1 MAPDRAWA
9 LWRLLGAT
17 AAAAGIAGCAS
28 AVDIRFLATGRAN
41 QPAYEMR
48 GQDLAPL
55 QREAQR
61 LCPAGAEVLRQA
73 VAGQA
78 RPADGASRVSRWL
91 GQAGQW
97 IDPPQRQAQL
107 VVLCRAA
114 PQDLLIVPQP
124 AAAGPLAASPQDA
137 TSGAPAEAVAAAP
150 IGPVMPAW

>member
-1 MAPDRAWA
+1 
-9 LWRLLGAT
+9 
-17 AAAAGIAGCAS
+17 
-28 AVDIRFLATGRAN
+28 
-41 QPAYEMR
+41 MR

-78 RPADGASRVSRWL
+78 RPADGANRVSRWL

-114 PQDLLIVPQP
+114 PQDLLIAAATVPQP
-124 AAAGPLAASPQDA
+124 AAAVPLAASPQDA
-137 TSGAPAEAVAAAP
+137 TPGAPAEAVAAAP